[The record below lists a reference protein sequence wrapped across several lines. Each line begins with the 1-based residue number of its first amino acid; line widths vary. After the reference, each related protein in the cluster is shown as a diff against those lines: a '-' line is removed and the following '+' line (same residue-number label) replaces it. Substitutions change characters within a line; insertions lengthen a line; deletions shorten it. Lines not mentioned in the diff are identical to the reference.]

1 MTNKTR
7 KQRKA
12 FTPKQKHEYAR
23 LMVEENYTNKQVME
37 ISGACSSS
45 VARWKKQYLA
55 EKRGETIEGKVP
67 LDADKRRIQKLE
79 KQLAESREDV
89 RLLKKAA
96 ALFIQDNPSL
106 K

>member
-7 KQRKA
+7 KKRVN

-23 LMVEENYTNKQVME
+23 LMIEDHYSNQQIME
-37 ISGACSSS
+37 ISGAGATAVS
-45 VARWKKQYLA
+45 RWKKQYLA
-55 EKRGETIEGKVP
+55 EQRGEFSDNKVP
-67 LDADKRRIQKLE
+67 LDATQRRIKELE
-79 KQLAESREDV
+79 KALAESQEDV

-96 ALFIQDNPSL
+96 ALFIRDNPNL